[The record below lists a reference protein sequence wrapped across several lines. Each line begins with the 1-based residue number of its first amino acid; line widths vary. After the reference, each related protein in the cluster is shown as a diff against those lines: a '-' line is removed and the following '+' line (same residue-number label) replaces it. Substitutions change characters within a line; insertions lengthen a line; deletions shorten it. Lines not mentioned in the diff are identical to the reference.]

1 MNTFRRLSL
10 NRVLWLG
17 LVVALIFSAAPGLAV
32 QAAPADQ
39 TTGTA
44 VVTNA
49 SYLNVRSGPG
59 VAFGVVTRL
68 GNGAFVTLIGRNA
81 DGSWTQIQVAGG
93 AQGWVNSRYLAP
105 SIPITNLPVTQPIT
119 TSSAVVTAY
128 YLNLRSGPGA
138 GYSILRTLRG
148 GDAVSMIARLGD
160 NSWVQVSLSDGLQ
173 GWLSTRYIQANAPVS
188 SLPVAGGDQGGGTTP
203 PPPPAS
209 SDSAT
214 VTAYYL
220 NVRYGPGVGF
230 GVITRATRGEV
241 VRMLGRNAWASWVQ
255 IQTSNG
261 IVGWVNGNYLAPN
274 MQIWALP
281 ITF

>member
-1 MNTFRRLSL
+1 MYALRRLAL
-10 NRVLWLG
+10 HRILWLG
-17 LVVALIFSAAPGLAV
+17 LVVALIFSAAPGLVV

-68 GNGAFVTLIGRNA
+68 GNGAFVTMIGRNA

-105 SIPITNLPVTQPIT
+105 SIPIANLPVTQPIT

-138 GYSILRTLRG
+138 GYGILRTLRG
-148 GDAVSMIARLGD
+148 GDSFSLIARLGD
-160 NSWVQVSLSDGLQ
+160 NSWVQVRLTDGTQ
-173 GWLSTRYIQANAPVS
+173 GWLSTRYIQANAPIS
-188 SLPVAGGDQGGGTTP
+188 GLPVAGGDQGGGTTP
-203 PPPPAS
+203 PPPTS
-209 SDSAT
+209 SDGAT
-214 VTAYYL
+214 VTAYFL

-241 VRMLGRNAWASWVQ
+241 VRMLGRNAAANWVQ
-255 IQTSNG
+255 IQASSG
-261 IVGWVNGNYLAPN
+261 VIGWVNANYLAPN